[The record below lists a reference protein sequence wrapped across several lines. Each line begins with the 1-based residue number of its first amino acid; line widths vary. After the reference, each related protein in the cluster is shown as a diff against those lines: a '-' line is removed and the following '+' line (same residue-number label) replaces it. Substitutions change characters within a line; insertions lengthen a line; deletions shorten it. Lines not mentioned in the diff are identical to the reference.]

1 MAVPELGHIWLG
13 ADEVLPEDVTM
24 DDVRM
29 FEVLYK
35 EHCEAILDV
44 IVNLQFSLVEALWQS
59 FWRTS

>member
-1 MAVPELGHIWLG
+1 M
-13 ADEVLPEDVTM
+13 LPEDVTM
-24 DDVRM
+24 DDVRK